1 MRWWGWDRVLF
12 PGPQGS
18 SLCVSPHGHLLT
30 PPGGGFWGKREEL
43 LPAPNALKMGLPP
56 PTPHHSSLFCPLSQ
70 KKEVPLRI
78 VVTGIVCVCVCVCV
92 YDSAPFYV
100 ICVLNIFMCSCC
112 AFSQKPAF
120 RVCKCGDLYLAVIPR
135 GICIPEEQVFLFLRN
150 LLGHQ
155 HAFSLACPPLFTIAL
170 HLRQRIGH

>member
-1 MRWWGWDRVLF
+1 MF

-56 PTPHHSSLFCPLSQ
+56 PTPHHSSLFCPLSR

-78 VVTGIVCVCVCVCV
+78 VITGIVCVCV

-100 ICVLNIFMCSCC
+100 ICVFEYI
-112 AFSQKPAF
+112 
-120 RVCKCGDLYLAVIPR
+120 Y
-135 GICIPEEQVFLFLRN
+135 VFLLCLFSKTRFQGVQVWGLVPSSDSARY
-150 LLGHQ
+150 LHPRRARVSLSMESSWSPACIFFGLPSSVYHRSTSQRTGH
-155 HAFSLACPPLFTIAL
+155 
-170 HLRQRIGH
+170 